1 MSDTERSTLA
11 LEIVSQALASYSGSR
26 YYINTKDVGVSN
38 RKTSMTTR
46 MTWALG
52 REPNGENPT
61 NIVRNMMFGNRFMG
75 HFDDDANNLANN
87 SHPAASQRSSVGL
100 SCKYTFV
107 ASSCSMDKNPH
118 SLAKYRLPSGILTQI
133 CQASFFA
140 YSLGDDG
147 DSMISLDVPVRFCL
161 YHAHN
166 SILYI
171 SFCQVKFLYRTLFI
185 MWLNRNMPNLFLS
198 KSTLYYANTMHSY
211 TK

>member
-61 NIVRNMMFGNRFMG
+61 NIVRNMMFGNCYMG

-100 SCKYTFV
+100 SCIYTFV
-107 ASSCSMDKNPH
+107 ASSCLIDKNPH
-118 SLAKYRLPSGILTQI
+118 SLAKYRLPSWHTHPDLPSLIFRLFTGRWRWFYDIPRR
-133 CQASFFA
+133 ASAF
-140 YSLGDDG
+140 LL
-147 DSMISLDVPVRFCL
+147 IS
-161 YHAHN
+161 
-166 SILYI
+166 
-171 SFCQVKFLYRTLFI
+171 RT
-185 MWLNRNMPNLFLS
+185 
-198 KSTLYYANTMHSY
+198 
-211 TK
+211 